1 MTLPI
6 ANTSLVETETATD
19 SRTAARSLWR
29 VVVVTI
35 LTAIA
40 LLMATPD
47 IILPWHPTAEFGF
60 DVDATDTV
68 LSVAPGSSAARAGI
82 VVGDR
87 FDMAATPFASR
98 TYVQPGVP
106 NTARDGTRAR
116 FTIVHAGRSRDVELV
131 GAVVPRSLA
140 DNITDLILIVSE
152 FGLILISATLVLTR
166 PSRMTWA
173 FYFFGI
179 SSAGMDVTDVAD
191 FPRVLTAFLIVFQG
205 LVFNQWLWLV
215 IFALRFPNDD
225 PIGWRRAAERI
236 LLASLV
242 IFTPLGVWLYAGG
255 MFGHVAPPAVS
266 TIFAITTIGGLL
278 AAALVFVATYVSATA
293 VDRARI
299 RWVMFGLLVG
309 FGGQLTY
316 SIGGSLPGVAV
327 AWPIWL
333 LNLAQSAEIFV
344 AITVAYAVIRHR
356 VFDVRFFIG
365 RAVVYGIMTTIV
377 VATLALVDF
386 AVGKIL
392 SGTRLAALGEAGVA
406 IVVGLSLN
414 GVHKRLE
421 GIVDRTLFRSRI
433 EAARRLRRVGRG
445 MSHVTTLESIEH
457 IVVREPAEAYDL
469 ASAALFSRRDD
480 GTFVR
485 TDSIGWDE
493 TTSQTIDADESLVLQ
508 LLASNDPVPV
518 NHIVLKHGA
527 LPAGTLRPSCAMP
540 ISVRAVLEAIV
551 FYGPHKSQ
559 EDLDPD
565 EIDSLEQLLTAASSA
580 YDHVRA
586 TLAQK
591 KLDELEAEVR
601 TARTIDGLSRIEGLR
616 A

>member
-1 MTLPI
+1 
-6 ANTSLVETETATD
+6 VETETATD
-19 SRTAARSLWR
+19 SRKAARSLWR
-29 VVVVTI
+29 VAIVTI

-47 IILPWHPTAEFGF
+47 IIQPWHPTGEFGF

-82 VVGDR
+82 VTGDR
-87 FDMAATPFASR
+87 FDMGSTPFASR

-106 NTARDGTRAR
+106 NTVRDGARAR

-140 DNITDLILIVSE
+140 DNVTDVILIVSE

-179 SSAGMDVTDVAD
+179 SSAGLDVTDVAD
-191 FPRVLTAFLIVFQG
+191 FPRALAAFLIVFQG
-205 LVFNQWLWLV
+205 LVYNQWLWLV
-215 IFALRFPNDD
+215 VFALRFPNDD

-242 IFTPLGVWLYAGG
+242 IFTPLGVWAYAGG

-278 AAALVFVATYVSATA
+278 AAALVFVATYVSATV

-327 AWPIWL
+327 AWPLWL

-445 MSHVTTLESIEH
+445 MAHVTTLESIEH

-480 GTFVR
+480 GTFER
-485 TDSIGWDE
+485 TDSLGWDA

-508 LLASNDPVPV
+508 LLASNEPVPA

-527 LPAGTLRPSCAMP
+527 LPAGTLRPSCAMA
-540 ISVRAVLEAIV
+540 ISVRSVLEAIV

-565 EIDSLEQLLTAASSA
+565 EIEALEGLLTAASSA

-601 TARTIDGLSRIEGLR
+601 TARSIDALPRIEGLR

>member
-1 MTLPI
+1 M
-6 ANTSLVETETATD
+6 ETETATD

-29 VVVVTI
+29 VAIVTI

-82 VVGDR
+82 VAGDR
-87 FDMAATPFASR
+87 FDMASTPFASR

-106 NTARDGTRAR
+106 NTVRDGARAR

-140 DNITDLILIVSE
+140 DNITDVILIVSE

-179 SSAGMDVTDVAD
+179 SSAGLDVTDVAD
-191 FPRVLTAFLIVFQG
+191 FPRALAAFLIVFQG
-205 LVFNQWLWLV
+205 LVYNQWLWLV
-215 IFALRFPNDD
+215 VFALRFPNDD

-242 IFTPLGVWLYAGG
+242 IFTPLGVWAYAGG

-266 TIFAITTIGGLL
+266 EIFAVATIGGLI
-278 AAALVFVATYVSATA
+278 AAALVFVATYVSATV

-327 AWPIWL
+327 AWPLWL

-344 AITVAYAVIRHR
+344 AIAVAYAVIRHR

-365 RAVVYGIMTTIV
+365 RAVVYGIMTTLV

-433 EAARRLRRVGRG
+433 EAAHRLRRVGRG
-445 MSHVTTLESIEH
+445 MGHVTTLESIEH

-480 GTFVR
+480 GTFER
-485 TDSIGWDE
+485 TDSLGWDA

-508 LLASNDPVPV
+508 LLASNEPVPA

-540 ISVRAVLEAIV
+540 ISVRSVLEAIV

-565 EIDSLEQLLTAASSA
+565 EIEALEGLLTAASSA

-601 TARTIDGLSRIEGLR
+601 TARSIDGRPRIEGLR

>member
-1 MTLPI
+1 M
-6 ANTSLVETETATD
+6 ETETATD

-29 VVVVTI
+29 VAIVTI

-82 VVGDR
+82 VAGDR
-87 FDMAATPFASR
+87 FDMGSTPFVSR

-106 NTARDGTRAR
+106 NTVRDGARAR

-140 DNITDLILIVSE
+140 DNITDVILIVSE

-179 SSAGMDVTDVAD
+179 SSAGLDVTDVAD
-191 FPRVLTAFLIVFQG
+191 FPRALAAFLIVFQG
-205 LVFNQWLWLV
+205 LVYNQWLWLV
-215 IFALRFPNDD
+215 VFALRFPNDD

-242 IFTPLGVWLYAGG
+242 IFTPLGVWAYAGG

-266 TIFAITTIGGLL
+266 EIFAVATIGGLI
-278 AAALVFVATYVSATA
+278 AAALVFVATYVSATV

-327 AWPIWL
+327 TWPLWL

-365 RAVVYGIMTTIV
+365 RAVVYGIMTTFV

-433 EAARRLRRVGRG
+433 EAAHRLRRVGRG
-445 MSHVTTLESIEH
+445 MGHVTTLESIEH

-480 GTFVR
+480 GTFER
-485 TDSIGWDE
+485 TDSLGWDA

-508 LLASNDPVPV
+508 LLASNEPVPA

-540 ISVRAVLEAIV
+540 ISVRSVLEAIV

-565 EIDSLEQLLTAASSA
+565 EIEALEGLLTAASSA

-601 TARTIDGLSRIEGLR
+601 TARSIDGRPRIEGLR

>member
-1 MTLPI
+1 M
-6 ANTSLVETETATD
+6 ETETATD
-19 SRTAARSLWR
+19 SRKAARSLWR
-29 VVVVTI
+29 VAIVTI

-47 IILPWHPTAEFGF
+47 IIQPWHPTGEFGF

-82 VVGDR
+82 VTGDR
-87 FDMAATPFASR
+87 FDMGSTPFASR

-106 NTARDGTRAR
+106 NTVRDGARAR

-140 DNITDLILIVSE
+140 DNVTDVILIVSE

-179 SSAGMDVTDVAD
+179 SSAGLDVTDVAD
-191 FPRVLTAFLIVFQG
+191 FPRALAAFLIVFQG
-205 LVFNQWLWLV
+205 LVYNQWLWLV
-215 IFALRFPNDD
+215 VFALRFPNDD

-242 IFTPLGVWLYAGG
+242 IFTPLGVWAYAGG

-278 AAALVFVATYVSATA
+278 AAALVFVATYVSATV

-327 AWPIWL
+327 AWPLWL

-445 MSHVTTLESIEH
+445 MAHVTTLESIEH

-480 GTFVR
+480 GTFER
-485 TDSIGWDE
+485 TDSLGWDA

-508 LLASNDPVPV
+508 LLASNEPVPA

-527 LPAGTLRPSCAMP
+527 LPAGTLRPSCAMA
-540 ISVRAVLEAIV
+540 ISVRSVLEAIV

-565 EIDSLEQLLTAASSA
+565 EIEALEGLLTAASSA

-601 TARTIDGLSRIEGLR
+601 TARSIDALPRIEGLR

>member
-1 MTLPI
+1 
-6 ANTSLVETETATD
+6 VETETATD

-29 VVVVTI
+29 IALVTV

-40 LLMATPD
+40 LLMAMPD
-47 IILPWHPTAEFGF
+47 IILPWHPTAEFGM
-60 DVDATDTV
+60 DVDAMYTV
-68 LSVAPGSSAARAGI
+68 MSVDPGSSAARAGI
-82 VVGDR
+82 VAGDR
-87 FDMAATPFASR
+87 IDMAATPFDSR
-98 TYVQPGVP
+98 TYVQPGVSNSAP
-106 NTARDGTRAR
+106 DGTRAR
-116 FTIVHAGRSRDVELV
+116 FTIVHAGTPRDVELV
-131 GAVVPRSLA
+131 GGLVPRSLA
-140 DNITDLILIVSE
+140 DNVTDVILIVAE
-152 FGLILISATLVLTR
+152 VGLILISTTLVLTR

-173 FYFFGI
+173 FYLFGI
-179 SSAGMDVTDVAD
+179 SSAGLDVTDVAY
-191 FPRVLTAFLIVFQG
+191 FPRAVTVFLVVVQGIVY
-205 LVFNQWLWLV
+205 NQWLWLV
-215 IFALRFPNDD
+215 VFALRFPNDD
-225 PIGWRRAAERI
+225 PRGWRRAAERI
-236 LLASLV
+236 LLCSLV
-242 IFTPLGVWLYAGG
+242 VFVPLGVWIYAGALVG
-255 MFGHVAPPAVS
+255 SVAPPFVPE
-266 TIFAITTIGGLL
+266 IFGIASIGGLL
-278 AAALVFVATYVSATA
+278 AAALVFVATYLSAT
-293 VDRARI
+293 VIDRARI

-309 FGGQLTY
+309 FSGQLTY
-316 SIGGSLPGVAV
+316 YLLGSGLPGVSV

-333 LNLAQSAEIFV
+333 LNLSQSAEIFV
-344 AITVAYAVIRHR
+344 AITVAYAIVRHR

-365 RAVVYGIMTTIV
+365 RAVVYGIMTTLV

-445 MSHVTTLESIEH
+445 MAHVTTLESIEH

-469 ASAALFSRRDD
+469 ASAALFSRRED
-480 GTFVR
+480 GTFAR
-485 TDSIGWDE
+485 TDSIGWDAA
-493 TTSQTIDADESLVLQ
+493 TAQTIDADESLVLQ
-508 LLASNDPVPV
+508 LLASNDPVPA

-540 ISVRAVLEAIV
+540 ISVRSVLEAIV

-565 EIDSLEQLLTAASSA
+565 EIESLEGLLAAASSA

-591 KLDELEAEVR
+591 KLEDLEAEVR
-601 TARTIDGLSRIEGLR
+601 AARTMDGLPRIEGLR